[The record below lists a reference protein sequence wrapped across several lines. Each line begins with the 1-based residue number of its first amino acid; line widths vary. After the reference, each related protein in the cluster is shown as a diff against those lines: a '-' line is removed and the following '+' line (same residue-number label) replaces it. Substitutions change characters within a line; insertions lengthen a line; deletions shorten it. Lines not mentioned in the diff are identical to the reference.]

1 MRLAKIIDLLECRT
15 VYDDGT
21 MDGLVVERC
30 YAADLMSDVLA
41 FSHSG
46 ALLITGL
53 ASVQAVHAAHLADFQ
68 AVLFVSNKTPAP
80 DALELARRQRIPLL
94 STPRS
99 MFECCGIL
107 YGAGA
112 RPACAP

>member
-1 MRLAKIIDLLECRT
+1 MRLAKIIELLECRT
-15 VYDDGT
+15 LHADRNA
-21 MDGLVVERC
+21 DGLVLERC

-53 ASVQAVHAAHLADFQ
+53 TSVQAVHAAHLADFP
-68 AVLFVSNKTPAP
+68 AILFINNKTPAP
-80 DALELARRQRIPLL
+80 DALDLARRQGISLL

-112 RPACAP
+112 RPACAR